1 MDVIDLK
8 EKMIVDAKK
17 EEISYETSSLS
28 AFPIRKN
35 SEIRSRRKSSINPKD
50 VEYIRRSRFNSRADE
65 LKGQKDDTPGL
76 IDELVTCLGAD
87 IDFYH
92 CFRLTEEEFNF
103 IKEGTQRILNHCT
116 IIKET
121 KLQEALRADF
131 EAMMDE
137 VQCEKFIA
145 VGHMLEIM
153 FSMNVETADKLMKL
167 IISFYNDKMIEEE
180 DIKHGICLS
189 LVNFKNNIIDYPNT
203 KEYFQRFI
211 NIIKDNKIIDEKI
224 FKVYQRCCDN
234 MEKCFE

>member
-8 EKMIVDAKK
+8 DKMANDTKK
-17 EEISYETSSLS
+17 EDIIYETSSLS
-28 AFPIRKN
+28 AFPIIKN
-35 SEIRSRRKSSINPKD
+35 SEIRIRRKSSINPKD
-50 VEYIRRSRFNSRADE
+50 VEYIRRSRFNSKTDE
-65 LKGQKDDTPGL
+65 FKGQKEDTPGL

-92 CFRLTEEEFNF
+92 CFRLTEEEFSL
-103 IKEGTQRILNHCT
+103 IKEGTKIILNHYN
-116 IIKET
+116 IIKDN
-121 KLQEALRADF
+121 KIQAVLKADF
-131 EAMMDE
+131 ETMMDE

-145 VGHMLEIM
+145 VGHILEIM
-153 FSMNVETADKLMKL
+153 FSMNVETADKLIKL
-167 IISFYNDKMIEEE
+167 IISFYNDKLIEEE

-203 KEYFQRFI
+203 KEYFQKFI
-211 NIIKDNKIIDEKI
+211 NIIKDNKVIDEKI